1 MPKPGSLDFDNAAAV
16 AVGALTSWQAIFDTA
31 NLQAGERI
39 LITGAS
45 GGVGSMAAQLA
56 KAKGAFVIA
65 MASGKNEEFV
75 RSLGADEFV
84 DYTRE
89 KFEESV
95 RQVDVV
101 FDTVGGDT
109 LERSFE
115 TLRRGG
121 CVVSIVMPP
130 SNEKAEKY
138 GVHASMIGVQPSGK
152 QLHEI
157 NQLIAAGKLKT
168 HIATVLPLS
177 KVRKAHEL
185 SESGRT
191 RGKIILQPS

>member
-1 MPKPGSLDFDNAAAV
+1 M
-16 AVGALTSWQAIFDTA
+16 
-31 NLQAGERI
+31 R
-39 LITGAS
+39 
-45 GGVGSMAAQLA
+45 
-56 KAKGAFVIA
+56 
-65 MASGKNEEFV
+65 
-75 RSLGADEFV
+75 
-84 DYTRE
+84 
-89 KFEESV
+89 
-95 RQVDVV
+95 
-101 FDTVGGDT
+101 
-109 LERSFE
+109 
-115 TLRRGG
+115 
-121 CVVSIVMPP
+121 P

>member
-1 MPKPGSLDFDNAAAV
+1 
-16 AVGALTSWQAIFDTA
+16 
-31 NLQAGERI
+31 
-39 LITGAS
+39 
-45 GGVGSMAAQLA
+45 
-56 KAKGAFVIA
+56 
-65 MASGKNEEFV
+65 
-75 RSLGADEFV
+75 
-84 DYTRE
+84 
-89 KFEESV
+89 
-95 RQVDVV
+95 VV

-191 RGKIILQPS
+191 RGKIILQPSLVFYSRRRKRH